1 MRYKAQ
7 VSAILQEEN
16 DLIEIVQLVGKD
28 SLDELQKA
36 TLEVAKIIKDEFLQ
50 QNAFSTYDYNC
61 PLYKTVGMLKCII
74 VYHENCCK
82 ILKES

>member
-7 VSAILQEEN
+7 VSTILQEEN

-28 SLDELQKA
+28 SLDELQKT
-36 TLEVAKIIKDEFLQ
+36 TLEVSKIIKDEFLQ
-50 QNAFSTYDYNC
+50 QNAFSDWDYNC

-74 VYHENCCK
+74 KYYECC
-82 ILKES
+82 